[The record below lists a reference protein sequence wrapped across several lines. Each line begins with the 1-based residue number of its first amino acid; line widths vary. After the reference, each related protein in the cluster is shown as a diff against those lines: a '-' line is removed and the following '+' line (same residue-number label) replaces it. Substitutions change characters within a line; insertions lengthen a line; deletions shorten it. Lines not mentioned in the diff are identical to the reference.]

1 VSTKYC
7 IVVTT
12 YSREKAGSRIV
23 NALLASKLAAC
34 VQVFPIRSFYSW
46 KGGIS
51 RDRENLMLIKARSR
65 DFEAIRET
73 ILRNHDYEV
82 PEIIS
87 VRIDKAH
94 AGYLGWLEKATR
106 RDGA

>member
-1 VSTKYC
+1 
-7 IVVTT
+7 
-12 YSREKAGSRIV
+12 
-23 NALLASKLAAC
+23 
-34 VQVFPIRSFYSW
+34 
-46 KGGIS
+46 
-51 RDRENLMLIKARSR
+51 MLIKARSR